1 MKRSLALKPALILFT
16 LLACLI
22 LGAVPSS
29 AEDWAS
35 LSKVLRDRCS
45 KFDQS
50 VKDISLTM
58 EMTNSSSEGKLTT
71 ESVLYHKGDR
81 FRAEVSMEGMEGADI
96 PAEMMHM
103 KTVVIGD
110 GKNIWMINPAMGK
123 TQIPA
128 SAGNMY
134 RGQWDCSDYLPG
146 KAEVIGS
153 ETIGGYDCFVIAVK
167 DEESNYSKLW
177 IDKKS
182 SSLIKYEGKPQ
193 EGKTTIALF
202 SDFKKVTGDCML
214 PHKTEVYSGKD
225 LISTIIIKSV
235 EVNKGLADDLFDPDK
250 VQSKG
255 PDMMELLKKMK
266 DQGEKEK
273 VE

>member
-1 MKRSLALKPALILFT
+1 MKRSLALKPAVLVLSLFV
-16 LLACLI
+16 CLFFGPI
-22 LGAVPSS
+22 ASH

-35 LSKVLRDRCS
+35 LSKTLTDRCA

-81 FRAEVSMEGMEGADI
+81 FRAEVSMEGIEGADV
-96 PAEMMHM
+96 PAELMHM

-110 GKNIWMINPAMGK
+110 GKNIWMINPVMGK

-128 SAGNMY
+128 STGNRY
-134 RGQWDCSDYLPG
+134 RGQWDCGDYLPG

-153 ETIGGYDCFVIAVK
+153 ETIGGHDCFIIAVK
-167 DEESNYSKLW
+167 DEDSNYSKLW

-182 SSLIKYEGKPQ
+182 SSLIKFEGKPQ
-193 EGKTTIALF
+193 EGETTVALF
-202 SDFKKVTGDCML
+202 SDFRKVAGDWEL
-214 PHKTEVYSGKD
+214 PYKTEIYSGKA
-225 LISTIIIKSV
+225 LASTIIMKSV
-235 EVNKGLADDLFDPDK
+235 EVNKGISDDLFNPDK

-255 PDMMELLKKMK
+255 PGMMEMLKKMK